1 MKILAAIIPLML
13 VGARAGDPG
22 DPSFPSYNKFS
33 EYFSYPDDPAVTTYP
48 DDHVVPT
55 YPDDYVVST
64 YNDDHV
70 VPTYPDDPVV
80 PTYTD
85 TCNYTEG
92 AMCGDQ
98 CIRGS
103 YCVCGFDK
111 FYLRSFTGE
120 K

>member
-1 MKILAAIIPLML
+1 MQNVLSMKILAAIILLL
-13 VGARAGDPG
+13 VGARAEDPG
-22 DPSFPSYNKFS
+22 DPSLSPQQQRLLRIPGKLIPD
-33 EYFSYPDDPAVTTYP
+33 EYYS
-48 DDHVVPT
+48 
-55 YPDDYVVST
+55 
-64 YNDDHV
+64 
-70 VPTYPDDPVV
+70 YPDDPVV
-80 PTYTD
+80 PTYPD

>member
-1 MKILAAIIPLML
+1 MKILAAIIPLL
-13 VGARAGDPG
+13 VGARAGDPA

-33 EYFSYPDDPAVTTYP
+33 EYYS
-48 DDHVVPT
+48 
-55 YPDDYVVST
+55 
-64 YNDDHV
+64 
-70 VPTYPDDPVV
+70 YPDDPVV
-80 PTYTD
+80 PTYPD

-103 YCVCGFDK
+103 YCVCGLDK